1 MQDYLPGGFAA
12 GCSTWP
18 PNLKR
23 IADKSL
29 SPKFP
34 LTCEAVGRRA
44 TNPKL
49 TYPNRAHTVEGLLL
63 NMKSI
68 SRLVWIVPAIL
79 LVVAVALMPYGY
91 YTFGRIVTCGS
102 AALIAVVGFREQ
114 SGAQAWSILFSLI
127 AVLFNPIIPIYL
139 NRSDW
144 FYLDLGTAGVFVAH
158 LIFVRGLPSR

>member
-1 MQDYLPGGFAA
+1 
-12 GCSTWP
+12 
-18 PNLKR
+18 
-23 IADKSL
+23 
-29 SPKFP
+29 
-34 LTCEAVGRRA
+34 VRR
-44 TNPKL
+44 
-49 TYPNRAHTVEGLLL
+49 YPNRAHTVEGLLL